1 MVLLPQMSDQSSAI
15 DSTCHVYT
23 WRGHDRGAE
32 INGNHLSG
40 TSASSASGGEP
51 ERAEK
56 VEEEEEKRQHG
67 EASPWLEGE
76 GQRNH

>member
-1 MVLLPQMSDQSSAI
+1 MALLPKMSDQSSAI
-15 DSTCHVYT
+15 NSTRHVYT
-23 WRGHDRGAE
+23 CRGHDRGAE

-51 ERAEK
+51 ERAGK
-56 VEEEEEKRQHG
+56 EEEEEKRQHG

-76 GQRNH
+76 G